1 MRKDCYA
8 KYGCGHIEYDDTLME
23 VGERSTC
30 NQCHAPSIIVT
41 RLIDTKSVKAII
53 AFIRQQKV
61 ECEEAANKFDELEV
75 SSHIPQETL
84 QRKQYAT
91 ASQIELLQTILDKIG
106 WI

>member
-30 NQCHAPSIIVT
+30 SQCHAPSIIVA
-41 RLIDTKSVKAII
+41 RLIDTESVKAII
-53 AFIRQQKV
+53 AFIRKQKA
-61 ECEEAANKFDELEV
+61 ECEEAAAKYDALEG
-75 SSHIPQETL
+75 SHIPQATL
-84 QRKQYAT
+84 QRKQYAV